1 MALAWQKRPCCFTQ
15 LGLPQNRLFS
25 RGNDRINIRFG
36 GVLFSDNPS
45 CSNLSI
51 AMRHDDNKLADIW
64 FWRWLDTLKFRMPTE
79 VLIPKTKWKNEKGST
94 KTIPRN
100 NWKLK
105 RLIRKTQKKTKSK
118 KTTEKQK
125 RQDFL
130 SQNNFIIRIS
140 SLDSLFLDLFP
151 LRFLDTSNNYIFV
164 WLKFWL
170 FAPQSNH
177 KASSMCPT
185 INYQHFHQQVQQIQ
199 CFPFSLCS
207 LIP

>member
-1 MALAWQKRPCCFTQ
+1 MLLLICLLVYFSYSMALAWQKRPCCFTQ

-45 CSNLSI
+45 CYNLSI

-64 FWRWLDTLKFRMPTE
+64 FWRWLDTLWFRMPRE
-79 VLIPKTKWKNEKGST
+79 VLIPKTKWKNKKGST
-94 KTIPRN
+94 KTIPKN

-105 RLIRKTQKKTKSK
+105 QLIRKTQKKQNQK

-130 SQNNFIIRIS
+130 SQIISLFAYLVYIRFSLICS
-140 SLDSLFLDLFP
+140 RLDS
-151 LRFLDTSNNYIFV
+151 
-164 WLKFWL
+164 
-170 FAPQSNH
+170 
-177 KASSMCPT
+177 
-185 INYQHFHQQVQQIQ
+185 
-199 CFPFSLCS
+199 
-207 LIP
+207 